1 MSLFKIKSLVLWSAL
16 LSGLWLVSC
25 KTTPTPSQPAA
36 QAPQTQKSTETGQ
49 PPSSESTKSAQPAAA
64 EKSKT
69 DQKVSSAATEP
80 ESTETTEKPRTGQ
93 TVSEAAGATGS
104 KEKDQNLPEG
114 RTTAASSAKSSLE
127 KARDDLRVSQA
138 TEKRIAS
145 ELEQLK
151 KSETASAED
160 IRNYETYLERVQAM
174 VAENRQ
180 TVAKMEAA
188 YAEHSPAKESSET
201 SAPGELEKHSNPTI
215 PEENAPD
222 QVAELDRQLN
232 ASLSEFDAVLLK
244 KMEAIEAE
252 SAAKMRDL
260 AEQAAEAAKRL
271 KEKGEESNTE
281 ASEGSG
287 KESKQGEEAEKGK
300 AEKGKGEEEKK
311 ESAGKQKS
319 SQTEQ
324 GNGDETVAA
333 GNSAA
338 GGGPGP
344 QHPGSRYSKEDDDI
358 VARQLREAAEKE
370 TDPELKE
377 KLWKEYEAYR
387 KNTQP

>member
-1 MSLFKIKSLVLWSAL
+1 M
-16 LSGLWLVSC
+16 SC
-25 KTTPTPSQPAA
+25 KTTPTPSQPEA
-36 QAPQTQKSTETGQ
+36 QAPHTQKPNETGQ
-49 PPSSESTKSAQPAAA
+49 STSSESTQSEQPAAA
-64 EKSKT
+64 EDSRS
-69 DQKVSSAATEP
+69 DQKVSSTANEP
-80 ESTETTEKPRTGQ
+80 ESTETMEKPRTEQ
-93 TVSEAAGATGS
+93 TVSPAASANGS
-104 KEKDQNLPEG
+104 KKRDQNLAEG
-114 RTTAASSAKSSLE
+114 QTTAALSAKSRLE

-138 TEKRIAS
+138 TEKRIAA

-151 KSETASAED
+151 RSENASAED

-188 YAEHSPAKESSET
+188 YTEHSPSKESSAT
-201 SAPGELEKHSNPTI
+201 SAPNELEQLSNPPI
-215 PEENAPD
+215 PEENTPD

-244 KMEAIEAE
+244 KMETIESE

-260 AEQAAEAAKRL
+260 AEQAAEAANRL
-271 KEKGEESNTE
+271 KEKGEASNANKSE
-281 ASEGSG
+281 PSEEGSN
-287 KESKQGEEAEKGK
+287 QGGQNAKGK
-300 AEKGKGEEEKK
+300 PGEQGGEG
-311 ESAGKQKS
+311 SAGTQKS
-319 SQTEQ
+319 PQAGQS
-324 GNGDETVAA
+324 GSDDTVAA
-333 GNSAA
+333 GDRAA

>member
-1 MSLFKIKSLVLWSAL
+1 MLLFKIKSLVACSAI

-25 KTTPTPSQPAA
+25 KTTPAPSEPAARTPQAPKPAQTNPSTPSASTPSSQPAA
-36 QAPQTQKSTETGQ
+36 PQKSQTAQKTSTGA
-49 PPSSESTKSAQPAAA
+49 SEPRGAEAIEKPRSAQ
-64 EKSKT
+64 T
-69 DQKVSSAATEP
+69 VSSAA
-80 ESTETTEKPRTGQ
+80 S
-93 TVSEAAGATGS
+93 ATGS
-104 KEKDQNLPEG
+104 KETDPNL
-114 RTTAASSAKSSLE
+114 RQSQTATTSAAKTRLE

-138 TEKRIAS
+138 TERRIAS

-151 KSETASAED
+151 RSESASAED

-174 VAENRQ
+174 VAENRK

-188 YAEHSPAKESSET
+188 YASHSPANQAPET
-201 SAPGELEKHSNPTI
+201 SAPDESQKPADPTI

-222 QVAELDRQLN
+222 QVAELDRQLS

-244 KMEAIEAE
+244 KMETIETE

-260 AEQAAEAAKRL
+260 AQQAAEAAKRL
-271 KEKGEESNTE
+271 KEKSE
-281 ASEGSG
+281 ASDTDASG
-287 KESKQGEEAEKGK
+287 TPEERSDESEQEGK
-300 AEKGKGEEEKK
+300 AEDRKD
-311 ESAGKQKS
+311 SSDKQKS
-319 SQTEQ
+319 PQAEPGEADDAIAARDQT
-324 GNGDETVAA
+324 
-333 GNSAA
+333 A

-344 QHPGSRYSKEDDDI
+344 QHPSNRYSKEDDDI

>member
-36 QAPQTQKSTETGQ
+36 QTPQTQKPTETGQ
-49 PPSSESTKSAQPAAA
+49 STSSESPKSAQPAAA
-64 EKSKT
+64 EESKT
-69 DQKVSSAATEP
+69 DQTVSSAATEP
-80 ESTETTEKPRTGQ
+80 ESTETVEKLRTEQ
-93 TVSEAAGATGS
+93 TVSPAAGATGS
-104 KEKDQNLPEG
+104 KERDQNLPEG
-114 RTTAASSAKSSLE
+114 QTTAASSAKSKLE

-151 KSETASAED
+151 RSGNASAED

-174 VAENRQ
+174 VAENRR

-188 YAEHSPAKESSET
+188 YAEHSPGNEPSET
-201 SAPGELEKHSNPTI
+201 SAPNELEKLSNPTI

-232 ASLSEFDAVLLK
+232 ASLSEFDAVLLN
-244 KMEAIEAE
+244 KMEAIETE
-252 SAAKMRDL
+252 SAAKMHDL
-260 AEQAAEAAKRL
+260 AHQAAEAAKRL

-281 ASEGSG
+281 GSEGSG
-287 KESKQGEEAEKGK
+287 KGSKQGEEADKGK

-319 SQTEQ
+319 PQTEQ
-324 GNGDETVAA
+324 GQGDETVAA

>member
-1 MSLFKIKSLVLWSAL
+1 MRLFKIKSLVLCAAI
-16 LSGLWLVSC
+16 LSGLWLVTC
-25 KTTPTPSQPAA
+25 KTTPTPSQPAP
-36 QAPQTQKSTETGQ
+36 QAPQTQKPTETG
-49 PPSSESTKSAQPAAA
+49 PSTSSDSTQSAQPTTP

-69 DQKVSSAATEP
+69 DQKVSSVASEP
-80 ESTETTEKPRTGQ
+80 KGTETMQKPGSDQ
-93 TVSEAAGATGS
+93 TVSPAPGAGAS
-104 KEKDQNLPEG
+104 QEKDQNL
-114 RTTAASSAKSSLE
+114 RKDQTTAASSAKSKLE

-138 TEKRIAS
+138 TERRIAS

-151 KSETASAED
+151 RSQSASAED

-188 YAEHSPAKESSET
+188 YAKHSPDKEASETAATKESEKLST
-201 SAPGELEKHSNPTI
+201 STI
-215 PEENAPD
+215 PEETAPD
-222 QVAELDRQLN
+222 RVAELDRQLS
-232 ASLSEFDAVLLK
+232 ASLSEFDAALQK
-244 KMEAIEAE
+244 KMETIEAE

-260 AEQAAEAAKRL
+260 AQQAAEAAKRL
-271 KEKGEESNTE
+271 KPKGEESNPAAT
-281 ASEGSG
+281 EGSG
-287 KESKQGEEAEKGK
+287 EGSKPGEEAEKGK
-300 AEKGKGEEEKK
+300 AEKGKGEEGK
-311 ESAGKQKS
+311 EAAGKQKS
-319 SQTEQ
+319 PQAEPGE
-324 GNGDETVAA
+324 GNDTVAA
-333 GNSAA
+333 GGQST

-344 QHPGSRYSKEDDDI
+344 EHPGSRYSKEDDDI